1 MDLLCCAAG
10 IRRSRRSLGP
20 AFAPIP
26 EQDPEHDSAEASQL
40 GEESQEISLNSS
52 AAIDS
57 EIVIRVIEAEFT
69 RSFDA
74 FGFMDPFVTV
84 DVVTKAGSRR
94 QLARTGTHWMGHLHP
109 VWDFQCPLQS
119 YTSSSAASANTV
131 SRADHIDFQVFE
143 ESYGGFGRPT
153 FCGATQVQVQELLA
167 GDQQMPKRL
176 DLKRQTDHGAD
187 GISGFLSVRAFLQPL
202 RPSGVVL
209 AESEASAA
217 GSSTPKS
224 SVSSRSGS
232 TGVFATSPYGRSR
245 LPKPDSRRSP
255 SPTSSDDEGSM
266 SPAETVARAMGKLRA
281 TMQAEASGSSSSSSM
296 PPPGISLAH
305 AAVPI
310 AGGPGLAK
318 SKPPGSRRSVSLG
331 QASTHIASESELSE
345 ISSGHCSAQRESG
358 LEESPSFEV
367 LVDRVRETAAKF
379 PQAGCDYFT
388 SAQLR
393 FFAVTC
399 SSDIHA
405 EAHVRAFSGGM
416 FPAPPP
422 PRGGASGRPRLA
434 FWEDEEAWRR
444 GDDPLGTLLL
454 ANISEAVVE
463 DAGGASP
470 SRPPREGCTVS
481 MFHSLELS
489 DEHELQQA
497 TPQGHAVTRVISQRL
512 NSQPSDRTS
521 CMVLRFRSRERATA
535 WASDVNALAG
545 MARRLCL

>member
-40 GEESQEISLNSS
+40 GGESQEISSNSS

-84 DVVTKAGSRR
+84 DIVTKAGSRR

-109 VWDFQCPLQS
+109 VWDFQCPVQS
-119 YTSSSAASANTV
+119 YTSSSAAPTNTV

-167 GDQQMPKRL
+167 GDQQIPKRL

-187 GISGFLSVRAFLQPL
+187 GISGFLSVRASLQPL
-202 RPSGVVL
+202 RPNGAVVL
-209 AESEASAA
+209 AESEASVG

-232 TGVFATSPYGRSR
+232 TGVFAASPYGKSR
-245 LPKPDSRRSP
+245 LPKSDSRRSP

-281 TMQAEASGSSSSSSM
+281 TMQAEASGSSSSSSR
-296 PPPGISLAH
+296 PPGISLAH
-305 AAVPI
+305 AAVPM
-310 AGGPGLAK
+310 AGG
-318 SKPPGSRRSVSLG
+318 PGSRRSVSLG
-331 QASTHIASESELSE
+331 QASTQIASESELSE
-345 ISSGHCSAQRESG
+345 VSSGHCSAQRESG

-388 SAQLR
+388 SAQPR

-399 SSDIHA
+399 SSGSEA

-416 FPAPPP
+416 FPPP

-444 GDDPLGTLLL
+444 GDDALGTLLL

-481 MFHSLELS
+481 MFHSLELP

-512 NSQPSDRTS
+512 TSQPSDRTS